1 MTVWSAAPQTTLWEG
16 SGPRFEPGPGGS
28 ETGTLP
34 LDHHA
39 YFKKEALRGM
49 FHKIDMAN

>member
-1 MTVWSAAPQTTLWEG
+1 MTVSSAAPQTTLWGG
-16 SGPRFEPGPGGS
+16 SRPRFEPGPGGS
-28 ETGTLP
+28 EAGTLP

-39 YFKKEALRGM
+39 SFKKEALRGI